1 MLWTGEVLAE
11 APTNALAG
19 TITGS
24 PHVYD
29 VVIPVRLLVGE
40 VENCAPLQAILDA
53 VDTTGKGLTVSTRLK
68 GLPMQFPLLGTTV
81 KVALPPAFTPE

>member
-1 MLWTGEVLAE
+1 MLAE
-11 APTNALAG
+11 APTSAPAG
-19 TITGS
+19 KISGN

-53 VDTTGKGLTVSTRLK
+53 VETTGNGLEVTTSAVSYTHLT
-68 GLPMQFPLLGTTV
+68 LPTLFRV
-81 KVALPPAFTPE
+81 

>member
-1 MLWTGEVLAE
+1 MLCTGEVLAE
-11 APTNALAG
+11 DPTSAPAG
-19 TITGS
+19 KISGN
-24 PHVYD
+24 PQVYD

-53 VDTTGKGLTVSTRLK
+53 VETTGNGLEVTTSVKGFPV
-68 GLPMQFPLLGTTV
+68 QFPLFGTTV